1 MSSIKINVP
10 MTIDWDRKPN
20 RKHFLKHLIDSN
32 KFETVL
38 EVGVRDG
45 RTTFHL
51 LNQCRTI
58 KKYWAVDMNIDLFYS
73 KKVAQAYG
81 DKLVAIE
88 GMSQDVHHK
97 IEDGSCDIIFIDA
110 DHSYPAVK
118 QDIINYRPKLK
129 PGGILSG
136 HDIDFPGVNQA
147 VNEMLENYDVGPN
160 NVWFVRDVYFV

>member
-1 MSSIKINVP
+1 
-10 MTIDWDRKPN
+10 MTITWDHKSN
-20 RKHFLKHLIDSN
+20 RKHFLKHLIDTHN
-32 KFETVL
+32 LTNIV

-51 LNQCRTI
+51 LEQCPHIQKYYAIDSNINLFFNDQI
-58 KKYWAVDMNIDLFYS
+58 KQKYGEKLIAINGLSQQVHQ
-73 KKVAQAYG
+73 KVPNA
-81 DKLVAIE
+81 
-88 GMSQDVHHK
+88 
-97 IEDGSCDIIFIDA
+97 SCDLVFIDA